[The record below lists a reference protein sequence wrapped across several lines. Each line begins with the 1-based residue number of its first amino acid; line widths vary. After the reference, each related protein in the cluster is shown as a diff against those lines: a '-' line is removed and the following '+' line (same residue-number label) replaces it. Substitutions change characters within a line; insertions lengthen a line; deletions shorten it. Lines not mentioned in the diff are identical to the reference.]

1 MFRTASIPV
10 TTPPH
15 TTLPKTPKSRRIGWP
30 RCYRRREV
38 ENLHRILLNGAGD
51 FSAEILQQMWAS
63 SKDDGIL
70 VITAEELAALNRVL
84 FGFLKSYRSMG
95 AQMKAFFDSTDQL

>member
-1 MFRTASIPV
+1 MYEHVEGLA
-10 TTPPH
+10 
-15 TTLPKTPKSRRIGWP
+15 RRLNKGVDGIEG
-30 RCYRRREV
+30 V
-38 ENLHRILLNGAGD
+38 EGGAGD